1 MPRLTAAKKQELQ
14 KGFNQYDKSG
24 DGKLSFTEMKVLLQK
39 GNPSM
44 GEEELRNLYKG
55 VDRNGDGCVDFDEF
69 ITYLYTEE
77 PKEIPPPPKD
87 VELSFEA
94 FAGKGGTLDSKEFMK
109 VCKDC
114 KLIDKKFKIEDVDT
128 VFAKVKPKAGR
139 QIGFQEFTKALSEVA
154 SKKGCS
160 HERVY
165 DAVAAGSPKITA
177 TQAEYVAFHDDKS
190 KYTGTHATDG
200 RHGGGAGDRT
210 VRARDQE
217 GPDYSNDTTDWFVCT
232 EAFNQY
238 AGKSKE
244 IDNKE
249 FNKLLTDAG
258 IIGRTFNTNDGD
270 IIFAKVV
277 PKGERQ
283 IVFDEFR
290 DACRMVADKMGK
302 EYSAIADMVARCS
315 GGPKLQGTQAEYNRF
330 HDDKSMYTGTHA
342 GKP

>member
-44 GEEELRNLYKG
+44 GDEELKNLYKG
-55 VDRNGDGCVDFDEF
+55 VDKNNDGCVDFEEF
-69 ITYLYTEE
+69 IAYLYTEE
-77 PKEIPPPPKD
+77 PKDIPPAPKD
-87 VELSFEA
+87 VENSFQA
-94 FAGKGGTLDSKEFMK
+94 FAGQGGTLDSKEFMK

-114 KLIDKKFKIEDVDT
+114 KLIDKKFTVQDVDT
-128 VFAKVKPKAGR
+128 VFAKIKPKGGR
-139 QIGFQEFTKALSEVA
+139 NIGFQDFAKALNEVA

-160 HERVY
+160 LERVY
-165 DAVAAGSPKITA
+165 DIVALGSPQMTA
-177 TQAEYVAFHDDKS
+177 TKADYVAMHDDKS

-200 RHGGGAGDRT
+200 RHGGAGNQT
-210 VRARDQE
+210 VRAHDQQ
-217 GPDYSNDTTDWFVCT
+217 GPDHSSDTTDWSACSD
-232 EAFNQY
+232 AFNQY

-244 IDNKE
+244 IDTTE
-249 FNKLLTDAG
+249 FKKLCQDAG
-258 IIGRTFNTNDGD
+258 VIDRNFTGNDCD
-270 IIFAKVV
+270 IVFAKVV

-283 IVFDEFR
+283 IVFDEFKE
-290 DACRMVADKMGK
+290 ACRIIADKRGVAYK
-302 EYSAIADMVARCS
+302 DIADMVARCS
-315 GGPKLQGTQAEYNRF
+315 DGPKLQGTQAEYNRF